1 MKTIVTALLVIS
13 LCATLGTFFA
23 GMLGFSAEKSD
34 PQRSNRLMRLRVLF
48 QAISLLLFMWL
59 MALG

>member
-13 LCATLGTFFA
+13 LCATLGTLFA
-23 GMLGFSAEKSD
+23 GMFGFAKDEGD
-34 PQRSNRLMRLRVLF
+34 PRRSNRLMRLRVIF
-48 QAISLLLFMWL
+48 QGISLLLFVWL